1 MDAALILVVVVM
13 IGCVALLWLLRRPD
27 LPFRPRSY
35 YDRRGFGRL
44 TNPEDPEPAELTEAV
59 ALLRAARRKLHD
71 TLVVHHTSGA
81 YPPILYES
89 SSPLFVSSNSPH
101 LYVFTE
107 SLEDRDSYP
116 YWTKTLRTTPA
127 CTWTVQVGVNQM
139 GRSQE
144 ERISL
149 TIDAQSRPRLHAS
162 NHLHRYPGTS
172 VGWSELIQEL
182 AALRDRRV

>member
-1 MDAALILVVVVM
+1 MGAALIVVVVVV
-13 IGCVALLWLLRRPD
+13 IGCAAVLWLLRRPD

-35 YDRRGFGRL
+35 YDRRDFGRL
-44 TNPEDPEPAELTEAV
+44 TNPGDPEPAELTEAV
-59 ALLRAARRKLHD
+59 VLLRAARQNLHD
-71 TLVVHHTSGA
+71 TLVAHHTSGA
-81 YPPILYES
+81 YPPILYETG
-89 SSPLFVSSNSPH
+89 SPLFVSSNSPH

-127 CTWTVQVGVNQM
+127 CTWTVRVGISRM

-149 TIDAQSRPRLHAS
+149 TIDAQSRPRLHAA
-162 NHLHRYPGTS
+162 NDHHRYAGTPA
-172 VGWSELIQEL
+172 GWSELIQDL
-182 AALRDRRV
+182 AVSRP